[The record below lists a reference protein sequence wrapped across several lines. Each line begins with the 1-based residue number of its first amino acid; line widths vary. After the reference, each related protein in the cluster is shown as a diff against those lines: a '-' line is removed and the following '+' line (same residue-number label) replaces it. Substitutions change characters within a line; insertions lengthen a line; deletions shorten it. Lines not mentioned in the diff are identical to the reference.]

1 MVIQSDPL
9 SLRAYASSS
18 PSSENSVADRDTVPS
33 SERALG
39 SRKTSGSAS
48 KEVCMYSTLGGEKGR
63 TERERIKGRRES
75 RRKGERKGGS
85 EERVVY

>member
-33 SERALG
+33 SESALG

-48 KEVCMYSTLGGEKGR
+48 KEVCMYSTLRGENGR
-63 TERERIKGRRES
+63 TERGKEEEWKE
-75 RRKGERKGGS
+75 RRKEGREGVRKG
-85 EERVVY
+85 

>member
-33 SERALG
+33 SESALG

-63 TERERIKGRRES
+63 TERGKEEEWKE
-75 RRKGERKGGS
+75 RRKEGREGVRKG
-85 EERVVY
+85 